1 MVYIHKILAN
11 NALSHNFTINLQIY
25 KSTNLWH
32 FFRNMNMTSTC
43 RSVQDS
49 GVASATSKSDLKML
63 HHLRFE
69 YPENLL
75 CGYLNINSLR
85 NKTRGWR

>member
-69 YPENLL
+69 YPEI
-75 CGYLNINSLR
+75 CCAAI
-85 NKTRGWR
+85 WI

>member
-1 MVYIHKILAN
+1 
-11 NALSHNFTINLQIY
+11 
-25 KSTNLWH
+25 
-32 FFRNMNMTSTC
+32 MNMTSTC

-63 HHLRFE
+63 QHLRSE

-75 CGYLNINSLR
+75 CGYLNINSL
-85 NKTRGWR
+85 NKTRG

>member
-1 MVYIHKILAN
+1 MVYIHKILAKSV
-11 NALSHNFTINLQIY
+11 LSHNFIQIY
-25 KSTNLWH
+25 NSTAL
-32 FFRNMNMTSTC
+32 FRNMNMTSTC

-85 NKTRGWR
+85 NKTRG

>member
-25 KSTNLWH
+25 KSKNLWH

-49 GVASATSKSDLKML
+49 GAASATSKSDLKML

-85 NKTRGWR
+85 NKTRG